1 MHDLF
6 AGQDFTSLAVS
17 GKTDGSPKTFREQ
30 VMPSGETLIPELDND
45 PVLRLLWRG
54 EARTV
59 HEAEE
64 QYLNASMPAILELLA
79 SDLSD
84 SELCSHPL
92 LVLLRVHGSRGREDS
107 LL

>member
-1 MHDLF
+1 ML
-6 AGQDFTSLAVS
+6 
-17 GKTDGSPKTFREQ
+17 
-30 VMPSGETLIPELDND
+30 SGEALGPELDND
-45 PVLRLLWRG
+45 PVLRFLWRG

-64 QYLNASMPAILELLA
+64 QYLNASMPAILELLG

-84 SELCSHPL
+84 DELSSLPL
-92 LVLLRVHGSRGREDS
+92 VVLLRGHGSRGREDS

>member
-1 MHDLF
+1 MSASEPF
-6 AGQDFTSLAVS
+6 
-17 GKTDGSPKTFREQ
+17 
-30 VMPSGETLIPELDND
+30 IPELENH
-45 PVLRLLWRG
+45 PVLRLLLRG
-54 EARTV
+54 EAHTV

-84 SELCSHPL
+84 GELCSHPL
-92 LVLLRVHGSRGREDS
+92 LVLLRAHGNRGREDS

>member
-1 MHDLF
+1 MS
-6 AGQDFTSLAVS
+6 TSKSIL
-17 GKTDGSPKTFREQ
+17 
-30 VMPSGETLIPELDND
+30 PELDND

-84 SELCSHPL
+84 EELCSHPL
-92 LVLLRVHGSRGREDS
+92 LVLLRTHGSRGREDS
-107 LL
+107 LW

>member
-1 MHDLF
+1 MS
-6 AGQDFTSLAVS
+6 TSE
-17 GKTDGSPKTFREQ
+17 FI
-30 VMPSGETLIPELDND
+30 IPELDND
-45 PVLRLLWRG
+45 PVLRRLLRG

-84 SELCSHPL
+84 EELCSNPL
-92 LVLLRVHGSRGREDS
+92 LVLLRNHGSRGREDS
-107 LL
+107 LW

>member
-1 MHDLF
+1 M
-6 AGQDFTSLAVS
+6 S
-17 GKTDGSPKTFREQ
+17 
-30 VMPSGETLIPELDND
+30 SGEALIPELEND
-45 PVLRLLWRG
+45 PVLRLLLRG

-64 QYLNASMPAILELLA
+64 QYLNASMPAVLELLA

-84 SELCSHPL
+84 EELGRHPL
-92 LVLLRVHGSRGREDS
+92 LVLLRCHGSRGREDS